1 DHTVSGATRSTAC
14 SWAGPV
20 LRWALTVRGSLPRWR
35 HSRYKTFSAVISWI
49 LTRMPSN
56 LDAPLKTYLD
66 HLARGE
72 LAYQFS
78 PEAGPALFYPRMLCP
93 FTGSDRLEWRI
104 SKGLGTVYATT
115 VSHRGQAVQCCADRL
130 RRRLPP
136 DEPGGRHRAGAGT
149 HRAARRLSRASAG
162 RRGAATAR
170 LCPPGGGVM
179 DGLRRQRGDCR

>member
-1 DHTVSGATRSTAC
+1 MGRTCRRGESFPLVPHGRRSAVRPQVRSGCAVFSVGFVLAILAITMIRREAHGWKPIGRRRRLSKTDHTVSGATRSPAC

-35 HSRYKTFSAVISWI
+35 RSRYKTFSAVISGI

-56 LDAPLKTYLD
+56 QDAPLKTYLD

-78 PEAGPALFYPRMLCP
+78 PEAGRAVFYPRMLCP

-115 VSHRGQAVQCCADRL
+115 V
-130 RRRLPP
+130 
-136 DEPGGRHRAGAGT
+136 
-149 HRAARRLSRASAG
+149 
-162 RRGAATAR
+162 
-170 LCPPGGGVM
+170 
-179 DGLRRQRGDCR
+179 

>member
-1 DHTVSGATRSTAC
+1 MPLFARLSHGHSRSLRVLELTGSIHCGSSPSPFRLPGSAAPCSPSASCLRFGRSPRSAGQARGWKPISRRRRLSKTDHTVSGATRFTAC
-14 SWAGPV
+14 SWARPV

-35 HSRYKTFSAVISWI
+35 RSRYKTFSAEISGI

-78 PEAGPALFYPRMLCP
+78 LEAGRAVFYPRMLCP

-104 SKGLGTVYATT
+104 SKGLGTV
-115 VSHRGQAVQCCADRL
+115 
-130 RRRLPP
+130 
-136 DEPGGRHRAGAGT
+136 
-149 HRAARRLSRASAG
+149 
-162 RRGAATAR
+162 
-170 LCPPGGGVM
+170 
-179 DGLRRQRGDCR
+179 